1 VKERCRPGSAY
12 LDLLGLGP
20 QVCRGEALCKFTLV
34 VRSCSILDYHCPL
47 RAIASGSR
55 TLTFDEGIPQFAGEP
70 ELFDKHLDRV
80 ETLVIQYTEE
90 VIKK

>member
-1 VKERCRPGSAY
+1 MRPTWICW
-12 LDLLGLGP
+12 GLGP
-20 QVCRGEALCKFTLV
+20 NFAGAKAPCKFTLV
-34 VRSCSILDYHCPL
+34 VRSGSILDYHCPL
-47 RAIASGSR
+47 RAMASGRR
-55 TLTFDEGIPQFAGEP
+55 TLTFDEGTPQFAGEP